1 MGFSPSSVPRR
12 KRSHLMKGI
21 ILAGGSATRLRPAS
35 LAVSKQLM
43 PVYDKPL
50 IYYPLT
56 TLMLS
61 GIREI
66 LLISTPHDLPIYK
79 KLFEPSLEWGITLHF
94 AEQPNPGGLAE
105 ALLIGESFIDNEPVA
120 LILGDNLF
128 HGSGLGRQ
136 LQDSFQNPGALIAAY
151 HVSDPRAF
159 GVVEFDGNG
168 LALSLEEKPENPKS
182 SWAVP
187 GIYFYDET
195 VVARTKNLS
204 RSPRGELEIT
214 DLNRSYMN
222 DQLLRVKT
230 FPRGTTWL
238 DMGTP
243 ESLLEAAQ
251 YIRTIQARQGLLV
264 GSPEEAA
271 WRAGWI
277 GDQKLEALASSMK
290 ATDYG
295 IALGKLSS
303 EGN

>member
-1 MGFSPSSVPRR
+1 V
-12 KRSHLMKGI
+12 KGI

-35 LAVSKQLM
+35 LGVSKQLM

-66 LLISTPHDLPIYK
+66 LVISTPHDLPQFRR
-79 KLFEPSLEWGITLHF
+79 LFSNAKSWGIEISF

-105 ALLIGESFIDNEPVA
+105 ALLIGESFIHGNEVA

-128 HGSGLGRQ
+128 HGTGLGRQ
-136 LQDSFQNPGALIAAY
+136 IQESFVNPGALIAAY

-159 GVVEFDGNG
+159 GVVEFDKDGI
-168 LALSLEEKPENPKS
+168 ARTLEEKPEHPKS
-182 SWAVP
+182 AWAVP
-187 GIYFYDET
+187 GLYFYDQT
-195 VVARTKNLS
+195 AVDRTKTLQ

-214 DLNRSYMN
+214 DLNRSYLA
-222 DQLLRVKT
+222 DGLLRVKT
-230 FPRGTTWL
+230 FARGTTWL

-243 ESLLEAAQ
+243 STLLEAAE
-251 YIRTIQARQGLLV
+251 YIRVIQDRQGLLI

-277 GDQKLEALASSMK
+277 TDTKLQSLADTFK
-290 ATDYG
+290 GTQYG
-295 IALGKLSS
+295 QLLSKLP
-303 EGN
+303 EEMN

>member
-1 MGFSPSSVPRR
+1 
-12 KRSHLMKGI
+12 MKGI

-35 LAVSKQLM
+35 LGVSKQLM

-66 LLISTPHDLPIYK
+66 LLISTPHDLPQFK
-79 KLFEPSLEWGITLHF
+79 RLFSNADSWGIEISF

-105 ALLIGESFIDNEPVA
+105 ALLIGENFINGGEVA

-128 HGSGLGRQ
+128 HGTGLGRQ
-136 LQDSFQNPGALIAAY
+136 LQDSFVNPGALIAAY

-159 GVVEFDGNG
+159 GVVEFNANG
-168 LALSLEEKPENPKS
+168 LAKSLEEKPENPKS

-195 VVARTKNLS
+195 AVTRTKLLT
-204 RSPRGELEIT
+204 RSSRGELEIT
-214 DLNRSYMN
+214 DLNRSYMI
-222 DQLLRVKT
+222 DGLLRVKT
-230 FPRGTTWL
+230 FARGTTWL

-243 ESLLEAAQ
+243 STLLEAAE
-251 YIRTIQARQGLLV
+251 YIRVIQERQGLLI

-277 GDQKLEALASSMK
+277 DDSKLVELSAK
-290 ATDYG
+290 FKNTTYG
-295 IALGKLSS
+295 EILGKLVG
-303 EGN
+303 EEK

>member
-1 MGFSPSSVPRR
+1 
-12 KRSHLMKGI
+12 MKGI

-66 LLISTPHDLPIYK
+66 LLISTPFDLPLFK
-79 KLFEPSLEWGITLHF
+79 KLFTNSMRWGIQISF
-94 AEQPNPGGLAE
+94 AEQPTPGGLAE
-105 ALLIGESFIDNEPVA
+105 ALLIGEKFIDGEPVA

-128 HGSGLGRQ
+128 HGTGLGGQ
-136 LQDSFQNPGALIAAY
+136 LQDSFVDPGALIAAY

-159 GVVEFDGNG
+159 GVVEFDSKGI
-168 LALSLEEKPENPKS
+168 ALTIEEKPDIPKS

-187 GIYFYDET
+187 GIYFYDSSA
-195 VVARTKNLS
+195 VDRTKGLS
-204 RSPRGELEIT
+204 RSARGELEIT
-214 DLNRSYMN
+214 DLNKSYMSEGR
-222 DQLLRVKT
+222 LRVKQ

-243 ESLLEAAQ
+243 YSLLEAAE
-251 YIRTIQARQGLLV
+251 YIRAIQARQGLLV

-271 WRAGWI
+271 WRNGWI
-277 GDQKLEALASSMK
+277 SDQELSTLAQDLDK
-290 ATDYG
+290 TEYG
-295 IALGKLSS
+295 ISLVKILQEGK
-303 EGN
+303 

>member
-1 MGFSPSSVPRR
+1 
-12 KRSHLMKGI
+12 MKGI

-35 LAVSKQLM
+35 LGVSKQLM

-66 LLISTPHDLPIYK
+66 LLISTPHDLP
-79 KLFEPSLEWGITLHF
+79 LFKRLFCNAHLWGIEISF

-105 ALLIGESFIDNEPVA
+105 ALIIGENFINGREVA

-128 HGSGLGRQ
+128 HGTGLGRQ
-136 LQDSFQNPGALIAAY
+136 LQESFVNPGALIAAY

-159 GVVEFDGNG
+159 GVVEFDSAGI
-168 LALSLEEKPENPKS
+168 AQTLEEKPSKPKS

-187 GIYFYDET
+187 GLYFYDQTAVE
-195 VVARTKNLS
+195 RTKTLV

-214 DLNRSYMN
+214 DLNQNYLK
-222 DQLLRVKT
+222 DGLLHVKT
-230 FPRGTTWL
+230 FARGTTWL

-243 ESLLEAAQ
+243 STLLEASE
-251 YIRTIQARQGLLV
+251 YIRVVQDRQGLLI
-264 GSPEEAA
+264 GSPEEAS

-277 GDQKLEALASSMK
+277 DDNELLKFANDFKGTQYGLLLAKLPEEEK
-290 ATDYG
+290 
-295 IALGKLSS
+295 
-303 EGN
+303 

>member
-1 MGFSPSSVPRR
+1 
-12 KRSHLMKGI
+12 
-21 ILAGGSATRLRPAS
+21 
-35 LAVSKQLM
+35 M

-66 LLISTPHDLPIYK
+66 LVISTPHDLPQFRR
-79 KLFEPSLEWGITLHF
+79 LFSNAKSWGIEISF

-105 ALLIGESFIDNEPVA
+105 ALLIGESFIHGNEVA

-128 HGSGLGRQ
+128 HGTGLGRQ
-136 LQDSFQNPGALIAAY
+136 IQESFVNPGALIAAY

-159 GVVEFDGNG
+159 GVVEFDKDGI
-168 LALSLEEKPENPKS
+168 ARTLEEKPEHPKS
-182 SWAVP
+182 AWAVP
-187 GIYFYDET
+187 GLYFYDQT
-195 VVARTKNLS
+195 AVDRTKTLQ

-214 DLNRSYMN
+214 DLNRSYLA
-222 DQLLRVKT
+222 DGLLRVKT
-230 FPRGTTWL
+230 FARGTTWL

-243 ESLLEAAQ
+243 STLLEAAE
-251 YIRTIQARQGLLV
+251 YIRVIQDRQGLLI

-277 GDQKLEALASSMK
+277 TDTKLQSLADTFK
-290 ATDYG
+290 GTQYG
-295 IALGKLSS
+295 QLLSKLP
-303 EGN
+303 EEMN

>member
-1 MGFSPSSVPRR
+1 
-12 KRSHLMKGI
+12 MKGI

-66 LLISTPHDLPIYK
+66 LLISTPHDLPIFK
-79 KLFEPSLEWGITLHF
+79 KLFIDSAKWGIDIKF
-94 AEQPNPGGLAE
+94 AEQATPGGLAE
-105 ALLIGESFIDNEPVA
+105 AILIGEDFIDGESVA

-128 HGSGLGRQ
+128 HGTGLGGQ
-136 LQDSFQNPGALIAAY
+136 LQESFISPGALIAAY

-159 GVVEFDGNG
+159 GVVAFNADGM
-168 LALSLEEKPENPKS
+168 AVSLEEKPENPKS
-182 SWAVP
+182 AWAVP
-187 GIYFYDET
+187 GIYFYDSTAVE
-195 VVARTKNLS
+195 RTKKLS
-204 RSPRGELEIT
+204 RSVRGELEIT
-214 DLNRSYMN
+214 DLNKSYMN
-222 DQLLRVKT
+222 DSLLRVKQ

-243 ESLLEAAQ
+243 HSLLEAAE
-251 YIRTIQARQGLLV
+251 YIRAIQARQGLLV

-271 WRAGWI
+271 WRVGWI
-277 GDQKLEALASSMK
+277 SDTQLMDLALENNK
-290 ATDYG
+290 TEYG
-295 IALGKLSS
+295 QSLSRLLEEGK
-303 EGN
+303 

>member
-1 MGFSPSSVPRR
+1 
-12 KRSHLMKGI
+12 MKGI

-35 LAVSKQLM
+35 LAISKQLM

-61 GIREI
+61 GIRDI
-66 LLISTPHDLPIYK
+66 LLISTPHDLPLFK
-79 KLFEPSLEWGITLHF
+79 KLFEQSSSWGINLNF
-94 AEQPNPGGLAE
+94 AVQNHPGGLAE
-105 ALLIGESFIDNEPVA
+105 ALLIGESFIDSDEVA

-128 HGSGLGRQ
+128 HGTGLGRQ
-136 LQDSFQNPGALIAAY
+136 LQDSFVNPGALIAAY

-159 GVVEFDGNG
+159 GVVEFDSNG
-168 LALSLEEKPENPKS
+168 IAHTLEEKPENPRS

-195 VVARTKNLS
+195 AVQRAKGLKL
-204 RSPRGELEIT
+204 SPRGELEIT
-214 DLNRSYMN
+214 DLNLSYLAEG
-222 DQLLRVKT
+222 QLRVKT
-230 FPRGTTWL
+230 FARGTTWL

-243 ESLLEAAQ
+243 NTLLEAAE
-251 YIRTIQARQGLLV
+251 YIRIVQDRQGLLI

-277 GDQKLEALASSMK
+277 SDEQLDQLSSKLK
-290 ATDYG
+290 ATQYG
-295 IALGKLSS
+295 QLLLKLPT
-303 EGN
+303 EGI

>member
-1 MGFSPSSVPRR
+1 
-12 KRSHLMKGI
+12 MKGI

-66 LLISTPHDLPIYK
+66 LLISTPNDLPHFRR
-79 KLFEPSLEWGITLHF
+79 LFSNSDSWGIKITF

-105 ALLIGESFIDNEPVA
+105 AILIGEKFIDGGEVA
-120 LILGDNLF
+120 LLLGDNLF
-128 HGSGLGRQ
+128 HGTGLGRQ
-136 LQDSFQNPGALIAAY
+136 LQDSFVNPGALVAAY

-159 GVVEFDGNG
+159 GVVEFDHDGI
-168 LALSLEEKPENPKS
+168 ALSLEEKPENPKS

-187 GIYFYDET
+187 GIYFYDKTAVE
-195 VVARTKNLS
+195 RTKKLS
-204 RSPRGELEIT
+204 RSARGELEIT
-214 DLNRSYMN
+214 DLNRSYMS
-222 DQLLRVKT
+222 DGLLRVKK

-238 DMGTP
+238 DMGNP
-243 ESLLEAAQ
+243 ESLLEASQ

-277 GDQKLEALASSMK
+277 SEQEFSTLASENSK
-290 ATDYG
+290 TEYG
-295 IALGKLSS
+295 QTLSKLLEESK
-303 EGN
+303 

>member
-1 MGFSPSSVPRR
+1 
-12 KRSHLMKGI
+12 MKGI

-35 LAVSKQLM
+35 LGVSKQLM

-66 LLISTPHDLPIYK
+66 LLISTPHDLPQFK
-79 KLFEPSLEWGITLHF
+79 RLFANAESWGIEIIFT
-94 AEQPNPGGLAE
+94 EQPNPGGLAE
-105 ALLIGESFIDNEPVA
+105 ALLLGERFINNGEVA

-128 HGSGLGRQ
+128 HGTGLGRQ
-136 LQDSFQNPGALIAAY
+136 LRESFVNPGALIAAY

-159 GVVEFDGNG
+159 GVVEFNADG
-168 LALSLEEKPENPKS
+168 LAKSLEEKPETPKS

-187 GIYFYDET
+187 GLYFYDKT
-195 VVARTKNLS
+195 GVDRTKSLQ

-214 DLNRSYMN
+214 DLNRSYLS
-222 DQLLRVKT
+222 DGQLRVKT
-230 FPRGTTWL
+230 FARGTTWL

-243 ESLLEAAQ
+243 STLLEAAEYVRVVQ
-251 YIRTIQARQGLLV
+251 DRQGLLI

-271 WRAGWI
+271 WRAGWVDDSKLI
-277 GDQKLEALASSMK
+277 EIAAKYKGTQYGDLLAKLPQEEK
-290 ATDYG
+290 
-295 IALGKLSS
+295 
-303 EGN
+303 

>member
-1 MGFSPSSVPRR
+1 
-12 KRSHLMKGI
+12 MKGI

-35 LAVSKQLM
+35 LGVSKQLM

-66 LLISTPHDLPIYK
+66 LLISTPSDLPQFK
-79 KLFEPSLEWGITLHF
+79 RLFSN
-94 AEQPNPGGLAE
+94 AEQWGVDISYAEQVTPGGLAE
-105 ALLIGESFIDNEPVA
+105 ALLIGENFIDDGEVA

-128 HGSGLGRQ
+128 HGTGFGRQ
-136 LQDSFQNPGALIAAY
+136 LHDSFVNPGALITAY

-159 GVVEFDGNG
+159 GVVEFNAEGI
-168 LALSLEEKPENPKS
+168 AMSLEEKPAKPKS

-195 VVARTKNLS
+195 AVERTKSLA

-214 DLNRSYMN
+214 DLNRNYMV
-222 DQLLRVKT
+222 DGQLRVKT
-230 FPRGTTWL
+230 FARGTTWL

-243 ESLLEAAQ
+243 STLLEAAE
-251 YIRTIQARQGLLV
+251 YIRVIQERQGLLI

-277 GDQKLEALASSMK
+277 DDSELIELSANFKN
-290 ATDYG
+290 TTYG
-295 IALGKLSS
+295 EILGKLI
-303 EGN
+303 EEEE

>member
-1 MGFSPSSVPRR
+1 
-12 KRSHLMKGI
+12 MKGI

-35 LAVSKQLM
+35 LGVSKQLM

-66 LLISTPHDLPIYK
+66 LLISTPHDLPQFK
-79 KLFEPSLEWGITLHF
+79 RLFSNADQWGIDVSF
-94 AEQPNPGGLAE
+94 AEQATPGGLAE
-105 ALLIGESFIDNEPVA
+105 ALLIGENFIKGGEVA

-128 HGSGLGRQ
+128 HGTGLGRQ
-136 LQDSFQNPGALIAAY
+136 LSDSFLNPGALIAAY

-159 GVVEFDGNG
+159 GVVEFNAEGI
-168 LALSLEEKPENPKS
+168 ALSLEEKPENPKS

-195 VVARTKNLS
+195 AVERTKSLNYS
-204 RSPRGELEIT
+204 SRGELEIT
-214 DLNRSYMN
+214 DLNRSYMIEG
-222 DQLLRVKT
+222 LLRVKT
-230 FPRGTTWL
+230 FARGTTWL

-243 ESLLEAAQ
+243 STLLEAAE
-251 YIRTIQARQGLLV
+251 YIRVIQERQGLLI

-277 GDQKLEALASSMK
+277 DDSKLVELSANFK
-290 ATDYG
+290 NVTYG
-295 IALGKLSS
+295 EILRRLVEEEK
-303 EGN
+303 